1 VEILVHVYHKTNVP
15 GLQSFLRE
23 KFASWTSNGGY
34 VEEIWK
40 SFKDIIFE
48 SINRFILQNSEKKP

>member
-1 VEILVHVYHKTNVP
+1 MEILVHVYHKTNVP

-23 KFASWTSNGGY
+23 KFASWTRNGSY
-34 VEEIWK
+34 MEEMWK
-40 SFKDIIFE
+40 ISKEIIFE